1 MGAHRF
7 PYDWRLADGY
17 PAAGIEPH
25 GCTVFGT
32 FVCGGGSTMGYKLAG
47 FRHLGGVEIDP
58 RAAEV
63 YRANHAPEMLF
74 VEDLRAFNARAA
86 LPSEL
91 YDLDVLDG
99 SPPCSTFSMAGSR
112 ENAWGKEKRFREGQA
127 KQTLDDLVFVY
138 CETVEKLRPRVFLM
152 ENVAGLTRGNASA
165 YCFRIFRRLTEAGYR
180 IQAFS
185 LNAANMGV
193 PQSRQRTFFIGLRD
207 DLAQSLPRL
216 NPCVSEPTIPFGDVC
231 DDADTAP
238 NLCPSVA
245 ALWAKRR
252 SGDLNL
258 ADVCKRER
266 GRDSFF
272 NYALALRDR
281 VCPTV
286 CANNCITRF
295 DLPRSL
301 NARELLR
308 VSSFP
313 SDYKAPANVMPFYC
327 GMSVPPVM
335 MAHVAS
341 AIYEQWLKPLKEGN
355 PKT

>member
-74 VEDLRAFNARAA
+74 VEDL
-86 LPSEL
+86 
-91 YDLDVLDG
+91 
-99 SPPCSTFSMAGSR
+99 
-112 ENAWGKEKRFREGQA
+112 
-127 KQTLDDLVFVY
+127 
-138 CETVEKLRPRVFLM
+138 
-152 ENVAGLTRGNASA
+152 
-165 YCFRIFRRLTEAGYR
+165 
-180 IQAFS
+180 
-185 LNAANMGV
+185 
-193 PQSRQRTFFIGLRD
+193 
-207 DLAQSLPRL
+207 
-216 NPCVSEPTIPFGDVC
+216 
-231 DDADTAP
+231 
-238 NLCPSVA
+238 
-245 ALWAKRR
+245 
-252 SGDLNL
+252 
-258 ADVCKRER
+258 
-266 GRDSFF
+266 
-272 NYALALRDR
+272 
-281 VCPTV
+281 
-286 CANNCITRF
+286 
-295 DLPRSL
+295 PRSL

-313 SDYKAPANVMPFYC
+313 SDYKAPANVLSFYC

-355 PKT
+355 PKK